1 LAWRIKYADSV
12 LKQLKKLDKQIAR
25 QIIDYMSQKVAV
37 LDDPKTQGKA
47 LTGELGELWR
57 YRLGDF
63 RIVCQIE
70 NEEVTIIVVRVAHRS
85 TVFDDQKKNV
95 AKANEEIEKF
105 RASEKQK
112 DEEK

>member
-37 LDDPKTQGKA
+37 LDDLKTQGKA

-63 RIVCQIE
+63 RIVCKIE
-70 NEEVTIIVVRVAHRS
+70 NELVTIIVLQVAHRS
-85 TVFDDQKKNV
+85 TVYDDQKKIA
-95 AKANEEIEKF
+95 AKAHEEIEKI
-105 RASEKQK
+105 RASEKE
-112 DEEK
+112 EEK